1 MAYSGP
7 PAPPPMQG
15 PPPIGQP
22 GPRPPRPAT
31 VTAAAGAMLLVVVLN
46 LIGSV
51 ISIANTDTINDAV
64 EKEVGSQSGGAGNNA
79 VTQII
84 GIGFSLVFS
93 IAFVVLA
100 LLILR
105 GSNGGRIGTWVVS
118 GLWLVCGFCGLAASF
133 FLLAV
138 DGIPAWLTAYTI
150 VSSVVNVILYIVI
163 IVLLMLP
170 ASNAYF
176 KPPQQGQFY

>member
-1 MAYSGP
+1 MDPRPGLGDPPRLLLIGRNVGWASVGWADRTTTRRTDGLFCP
-7 PAPPPMQG
+7 ARSAADAGTAADRPARPAP
-15 PPPIGQP
+15 
-22 GPRPPRPAT
+22 
-31 VTAAAGAMLLVVVLN
+31 AAP
-46 LIGSV
+46 
-51 ISIANTDTINDAV
+51 
-64 EKEVGSQSGGAGNNA
+64 
-79 VTQII
+79 
-84 GIGFSLVFS
+84 
-93 IAFVVLA
+93 
-100 LLILR
+100 
-105 GSNGGRIGTWVVS
+105 
-118 GLWLVCGFCGLAASF
+118 SF